1 MNEASGQIF
10 QPVENSPRCCAKV
23 APETK
28 QDLGYIRPVLG
39 IVVVHLS
46 GGFSFQIRARGG
58 GGHPDPEIRG
68 GGLKKNFF
76 WPFGPQ
82 FGLKNK
88 GGPGPL
94 PWIPHCTLR

>member
-10 QPVENSPRCCAKV
+10 QPVENSPRCRAKV

-28 QDLGYIRPVLG
+28 QDLRYIRPALG

-46 GGFSFQIRARGG
+46 GGFSFQIRGGG

-88 GGPGPL
+88 GGPWPL

>member
-10 QPVENSPRCCAKV
+10 QPVENSPRCRAKV

-28 QDLGYIRPVLG
+28 QDLRYIRPVLG

-46 GGFSFQIRARGG
+46 GGFSFQIRAGG
-58 GGHPDPEIRG
+58 G

-76 WPFGPQ
+76 GSFGPQ